1 MSINFENLVGTIGE
15 CFDNIG
21 TYEQTA
27 NTKEWRKLDAESRR
41 YYERNG
47 YHACNEIWD
56 ICNILGF
63 DIYRLH
69 TITRMVRRWEK
80 ARHWA
85 KPFPYSE
92 ELNQKI
98 LNYLA
103 K

>member
-1 MSINFENLVGTIGE
+1 MSINIENLVRTVGA
-15 CFDNIG
+15 CFDSIG
-21 TYEQTA
+21 TYQKIVD
-27 NTKEWRKLDAESRR
+27 TKEWRKLDAGTRR
-41 YYERNG
+41 YYERGENNA
-47 YHACNEIWD
+47 YIEIWD

-69 TITRMVRRWEK
+69 TITRMIRRWK
-80 ARHWA
+80 KIWHWA